1 MSIVN
6 PVLTATLA
14 LFETQWLV
22 HLSTVDLVIISF
34 LFPAGPS
41 VVSRKYLTGAA
52 DAIALMLHNLEP
64 RSY

>member
-1 MSIVN
+1 MLSFPEMGIVN

-14 LFETQWLV
+14 LFETQR
-22 HLSTVDLVIISF
+22 
-34 LFPAGPS
+34 FPAGPS

-64 RSY
+64 RSH